1 MTCGRSPAA
10 ENARI
15 HLGSYCISLIQEESL
30 LEPVSRPLCELRFS
44 VINEACPV
52 VGEWLF
58 PTISSRLKSLDRGEG
73 KKGGKTPKAPIASAI
88 STTVVDLCSDHLMAR
103 PHCRVCIISFRV
115 SRQGKDPYETL
126 GKVQL
131 TGKVFLAGV
140 NHLLSAHFQF

>member
-1 MTCGRSPAA
+1 MR
-10 ENARI
+10 
-15 HLGSYCISLIQEESL
+15 LVL
-30 LEPVSRPLCELRFS
+30 LWGNGCFQPYPLD
-44 VINEACPV
+44 
-52 VGEWLF
+52 
-58 PTISSRLKSLDRGEG
+58 LKVLTGVRG
-73 KKGGKTPKAPIASAI
+73 KRGGKTPKAPIASAI

-140 NHLLSAHFQF
+140 NHLPSAHFQF